1 MFRLL
6 PTILATTAL
15 ISLASLPASAAPD
28 WAKVN
33 QEMGRDGAD
42 QASGVKRFSFPRS
55 DLKVMLD
62 GVEVKAGLALGSW
75 LAFQPTTGADAT
87 VMGDLVLTQDEIGP
101 VMKRLLEG
109 GVEVTAI
116 HNHLLRADPFPMYM
130 HVEGHGDA
138 VKLATT
144 LKAAMA
150 LSKTPLQP
158 PAAAAA
164 AAAPANPGFDVD
176 KIATAMG
183 RKGTLDGVI
192 YKYNVARAESIEAH
206 HGVHVG
212 TAHGAGIAIN
222 FQDAGGGKVATTGDF
237 VLAEKE
243 VAPVMRTLRDNGI
256 DVTAL
261 HSHMLDEEPRLAFMH
276 FWGVGAPEQI
286 AGALRK
292 ALDQLPTQQAAER

>member
-15 ISLASLPASAAPD
+15 ISVAALPAGAAPD

-42 QASGVKRFSFPRS
+42 QADGVKRFSFPRS

-62 GVEVKAGLALGSW
+62 GVEVKPGLALGSW
-75 LAFQPTTGADAT
+75 LAFQPTTGTDAT
-87 VMGDLVLTQDEIGP
+87 VMGDLVLTQDEINP

-116 HNHLLRADPFPMYM
+116 HNHLLRAEPFPMYM

-150 LSKTPLQP
+150 LSKTPLQA
-158 PAAAAA
+158 PAG

-183 RKGTLDGVI
+183 RKGTLVSVI
-192 YKYNVARAESIEAH
+192 YKYNVARAEKIEAH
-206 HGVHVG
+206 HGMHVG
-212 TAHGAGIAIN
+212 AAHGAGIAIN
-222 FQDAGGGKVATTGDF
+222 FQDSGGGKVATTGDF
-237 VLAEKE
+237 VLTEKE

-256 DVTAL
+256 EVTAL

-286 AGALRK
+286 AGALRM
-292 ALDQLPTQQAAER
+292 ALDHLPTRQAAER

>member
-1 MFRLL
+1 MLRSLAS
-6 PTILATTAL
+6 ILATTAL
-15 ISLASLPASAAPD
+15 ISVASLPASAAPD

-33 QEMGRDGAD
+33 QELGRDGAD
-42 QASGVKRFSFPRS
+42 QPGGVKRFSFPRS

-62 GVEVKAGLALGSW
+62 GVEVKPGLALGSW
-75 LAFQPTTGADAT
+75 LAFQPTTGNDAT
-87 VMGDLVLTQDEIGP
+87 VMGDLVLTQDEINP

-116 HNHLLRADPFPMYM
+116 HNHLLRAEPFPMYM
-130 HVEGHGDA
+130 HIEGHGDA
-138 VKLATT
+138 LKLAGAI
-144 LKAAMA
+144 KAALA
-150 LSKTPLQP
+150 LSKTPMQA
-158 PAAAAA
+158 PAP

-176 KIATAMG
+176 KIAAAMG

-192 YKYNVARAESIEAH
+192 YKYNVARAENIEAH

-256 DVTAL
+256 EVTAL

-276 FWGVGAPEQI
+276 FWGVGAPEQV

>member
-1 MFRLL
+1 M
-6 PTILATTAL
+6 
-15 ISLASLPASAAPD
+15 
-28 WAKVN
+28 
-33 QEMGRDGAD
+33 
-42 QASGVKRFSFPRS
+42 KRFSFPRS
-55 DLKVMLD
+55 DLKVMVD
-62 GVEVKAGLALGSW
+62 GVEVKPGLALGSW
-75 LAFQPTTGADAT
+75 LAFQPGEGANAT
-87 VMGDLVLTQDEIGP
+87 VMGDLVLTQDEIAP
-101 VMKRLLEG
+101 VMTRLLEG

-116 HNHLLRADPFPMYM
+116 HNHLLRAEPFPMYM

-138 VKLATT
+138 IKLAQA
-144 LKAAMA
+144 LKAAIA
-150 LSKTPLQP
+150 LSKTPMQA
-158 PAAAAA
+158 PAAAAT
-164 AAAPANPGFDVD
+164 PPNPGMDVD

-183 RKGTLDGVI
+183 RKGTLDGVV

-206 HGVHVG
+206 RGVHVG

>member
-1 MFRLL
+1 MFRTLA
-6 PTILATTAL
+6 TALATTAL
-15 ISLASLPASAAPD
+15 VTLAPLSAQAAPD

-42 QASGVKRFSFPRS
+42 QPGGVKRFSFPRS

-75 LAFQPTTGADAT
+75 LAFQPTTGNDAT

-116 HNHLLRADPFPMYM
+116 HNHLLRAEPFPMYM

-138 VKLATT
+138 IKLAQT
-144 LKAAMA
+144 LKAAIA
-150 LSKTPLQP
+150 LSKTPMQA
-158 PAAAAA
+158 PAP
-164 AAAPANPGFDVD
+164 AAAPAAAGFDVE

-183 RKGTLDGVI
+183 RKGTLDGAI
-192 YKYNVARAESIEAH
+192 YKYNIARAENIEAH

-212 TAHGAGIAIN
+212 TAHGAGIVIN

-237 VLAEKE
+237 VLAETE
-243 VAPVMRTLRDNGI
+243 VAPVMRILRDNGI

-276 FWGVGAPEQI
+276 FWGVGTPEQV
-286 AGALRK
+286 AGSLRK
-292 ALDQLPTQQAAER
+292 ALDKLPTQQAAER